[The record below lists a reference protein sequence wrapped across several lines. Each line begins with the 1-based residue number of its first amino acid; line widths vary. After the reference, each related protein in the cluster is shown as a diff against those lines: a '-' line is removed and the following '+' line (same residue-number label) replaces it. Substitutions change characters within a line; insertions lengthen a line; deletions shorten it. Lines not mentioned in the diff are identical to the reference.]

1 MTSFHF
7 GVEAELHEL
16 LGIPAEGEIA
26 ATITLGRPKG
36 GHGAV
41 RRRPMNELVFEE
53 EWAQTPAWAIDPPG
67 TRYTGAGP
75 KGTW

>member
-16 LGIPAEGEIA
+16 LGIPADAEIA

-41 RRRPMNELVFEE
+41 RRRPMSELVFEE
-53 EWAQTPAWAIDPPG
+53 EWSQSPAWAVDPPG